1 MHMAHEICG
10 LAADWLHA
18 LEDLFEGRE
27 MFFLILLGDP
37 IGHRKHFAVAGGGK
51 RKADGGRSPLLAVAT
66 PGDAFPF
73 QAGGRV
79 ARRSRIDSD
88 MLPPTEDFPHFSP
101 ANEKLIPFVP
111 RKLDNEITSRSLSI
125 HGKFKPRD
133 FKSLRTQFLR
143 KHFHRAGDDNKI
155 GIRCINGCDITVNCQ
170 AANQTPF
177 YIRFR

>member
-1 MHMAHEICG
+1 MAHEICG

-88 MLPPTEDFPHFSP
+88 MLPPTASLARTALPTAHFD
-101 ANEKLIPFVP
+101 
-111 RKLDNEITSRSLSI
+111 R
-125 HGKFKPRD
+125 
-133 FKSLRTQFLR
+133 
-143 KHFHRAGDDNKI
+143 NKI
-155 GIRCINGCDITVNCQ
+155 HVISGTGH
-170 AANQTPF
+170 
-177 YIRFR
+177 